1 VKSVVRS
8 YWKMF
13 YPIFCAVIVSGCI
26 SNASSALKD
35 QDNGQLPAMI
45 NPSYLES
52 ESAAT
57 GANESSIAEPASAE
71 QAKIERAS
79 SSRLKPIQWPISGI
93 DAQIVLEARF
103 SDKDKVTVSAERMP
117 LVDFLHYVFGELLGV
132 NYVFDQLIAD
142 STTDINKEVVT
153 LNIADQMSSRELF
166 KLASNLLADRGLQI
180 KYGGNVFYI
189 HTDDDPSASQK
200 NVIGVGGNVGDVPN
214 TTRPILQIVPL
225 KYGAKISVERSLRT
239 FGKAKI
245 VTEYDQGAVFISG
258 NRGDVIQAVELIK
271 LVDTPAAR
279 SKFVSLIELTFV
291 SPSEFSDQVALLLDN
306 EGVSTAIGKPSQ
318 RGLTLVPLQQLG
330 GIAVFASNET
340 LLQRV
345 EYWSTILDVPG
356 KGSQEQYFLFHPQF
370 ARAKDLGESVS
381 ALLGTGGSFSNGNRK
396 QMSDQQ
402 QATGNAPSA
411 ARSSG
416 LATEKIKMVVDE
428 RANAL
433 VFYTSGSEYQALLP
447 LLTKL
452 DTLPKQVSMD
462 IVIAEVTLKDEFK
475 FGVEWAL
482 SRSEVNL
489 TTQGAFG
496 ATTVGGLGLI
506 INGAEGP
513 LTGSFLSSNSL
524 VKVLSSPTIIARDGV
539 AANINVGSEI
549 SVVGQTTQ
557 DPINGD
563 RQTTSSEYR
572 KTGIDVTVTPTVNAE
587 GIVVMEVS
595 MSISNSVP
603 SSSGASGNPD
613 IFSREISTEVVAE
626 SGNTV
631 LLGGLI
637 SESFSTGGDG
647 VPGLS
652 RIPLLGNLFKAD
664 SDSTDRTEL
673 IMLVTPKVLD
683 NAQRWNSVKEDFKQS
698 LQFMDFAD

>member
-1 VKSVVRS
+1 
-8 YWKMF
+8 
-13 YPIFCAVIVSGCI
+13 
-26 SNASSALKD
+26 
-35 QDNGQLPAMI
+35 
-45 NPSYLES
+45 
-52 ESAAT
+52 
-57 GANESSIAEPASAE
+57 
-71 QAKIERAS
+71 
-79 SSRLKPIQWPISGI
+79 
-93 DAQIVLEARF
+93 
-103 SDKDKVTVSAERMP
+103 
-117 LVDFLHYVFGELLGV
+117 
-132 NYVFDQLIAD
+132 
-142 STTDINKEVVT
+142 
-153 LNIADQMSSRELF
+153 
-166 KLASNLLADRGLQI
+166 
-180 KYGGNVFYI
+180 
-189 HTDDDPSASQK
+189 
-200 NVIGVGGNVGDVPN
+200 
-214 TTRPILQIVPL
+214 
-225 KYGAKISVERSLRT
+225 
-239 FGKAKI
+239 
-245 VTEYDQGAVFISG
+245 
-258 NRGDVIQAVELIK
+258 
-271 LVDTPAAR
+271 
-279 SKFVSLIELTFV
+279 
-291 SPSEFSDQVALLLDN
+291 
-306 EGVSTAIGKPSQ
+306 
-318 RGLTLVPLQQLG
+318 
-330 GIAVFASNET
+330 
-340 LLQRV
+340 
-345 EYWSTILDVPG
+345 
-356 KGSQEQYFLFHPQF
+356 
-370 ARAKDLGESVS
+370 
-381 ALLGTGGSFSNGNRK
+381 
-396 QMSDQQ
+396 
-402 QATGNAPSA
+402 
-411 ARSSG
+411 
-416 LATEKIKMVVDE
+416 MVVDE

-683 NAQRWNSVKEDFKQS
+683 SAQRWNSVKEDFKQS
-698 LQFMDFAD
+698 LQFMDFAE